1 MGIIIHLSPCLLK
14 IGAICPHVSS
24 TVLLRRLNK
33 PFSFVLSPWPQ
44 SHVRFFYFLVDEV
57 GNGHTVK
64 LRCFSW
70 RRLCVER
77 SVLLLSGTS
86 FSVGFFEVFFSFFP
100 ENYPV
105 LNSLTPL
112 WSWMHR
118 VRLFRII
125 PLVGLTFFFF
135 VAEKWNEL
143 LRQKKFRRG
152 SPSERLNRFVHRF
165 DGLWTRRSNF
175 FAMYENS
182 LVSID
187 RSWLFQ
193 IILAFFPVKDNG
205 WRPPFSGQ
213 ISL

>member
-125 PLVGLTFFFF
+125 PLVGLTFFLWL
-135 VAEKWNEL
+135 KNEMNCW
-143 LRQKKFRRG
+143 G
-152 SPSERLNRFVHRF
+152 
-165 DGLWTRRSNF
+165 RRSSDEEVLQSDWTDLF
-175 FAMYENS
+175 IDSMDCGHEDRIFLRCMRI
-182 LVSID
+182 VWFPSID
-187 RSWLFQ
+187 LDCFR
-193 IILAFFPVKDNG
+193 
-205 WRPPFSGQ
+205 
-213 ISL
+213 